1 MKLCSV
7 GIKVTGSD
15 GEECL
20 RSLIGLLI
28 AGATRK
34 ETAETKHRRAAQ
46 DLGEVI
52 FFPRHQKMIQKWKM
66 NQLEG
71 WQCSL

>member
-46 DLGEVI
+46 DLGE
-52 FFPRHQKMIQKWKM
+52 FFFFHATRK
-66 NQLEG
+66 
-71 WQCSL
+71 